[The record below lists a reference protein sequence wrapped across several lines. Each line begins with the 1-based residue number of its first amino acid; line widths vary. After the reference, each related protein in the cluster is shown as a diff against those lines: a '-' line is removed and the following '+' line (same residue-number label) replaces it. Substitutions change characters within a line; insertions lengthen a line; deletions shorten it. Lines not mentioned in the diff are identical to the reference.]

1 MSYVL
6 VSRKGCHLCEE
17 AEQMLGALRL
27 PFELRDVDQDPEL
40 RLEYSF
46 RVPVLLRGSEVL
58 MEGRFDAPRLV
69 RLLEQSGDGAQP
81 VAD

>member
-46 RVPVLLRGSEVL
+46 RVPVLLRGREVL
-58 MEGRFDAPRLV
+58 MEGRFDGPRLV
-69 RLLEQSGDGAQP
+69 RLLEQTAGGGQP